1 MLVLTRKRDETI
13 LIGDDI
19 EIFIVDVSEDKVK
32 IGINAP
38 KSIRIMR
45 KELLEQVKS
54 ENIESTDIS
63 GSLLSELTKLI
74 KK

>member
-1 MLVLTRKRDETI
+1 MLVLTRKKEETI

-19 EIFIVDVSEDKVK
+19 EILIVDVGEDRVK

-38 KSIRIMR
+38 KNIKIVR
-45 KELLEQVKS
+45 KELLEQIKK
-54 ENIESTDIS
+54 ENMESTEVKELEIS
-63 GSLLSELTKLI
+63 KLTEFI